1 MSTGVGPE
9 RVIVGGLTRGNGVTM
24 NPDLPGAAARG
35 EIEAFF
41 QPQFDLAD
49 LSGPSELSELRIV
62 AVESLSRWRHP
73 FRGIVSPL
81 EFIPDAEAGS
91 EIHAVGAFMLIDS
104 CRSAARWAG
113 QGTPIQVSVNV
124 SARQLDERA
133 FFDEVAATLER
144 TPLDPGLLTL
154 EITESLAIVDRA
166 VALAGL
172 DRLRAL
178 GVDISIDDFGTG
190 HSSLEQ
196 LTSLPFTELKI
207 DKSLVQSAAD
217 DDAIAAIVERAHA
230 RRIRV
235 VAEGIETE
243 EQLDRARRLGCD
255 RAQGFLLGH
264 PVPENEMD
272 EILAAALKAR
282 R

>member
-1 MSTGVGPE
+1 
-9 RVIVGGLTRGNGVTM
+9 M

-35 EIEAFF
+35 EIEVFF
-41 QPQFDLAD
+41 QPQFDLSD
-49 LSGPSELSELRIV
+49 LSDLRIV

-73 FRGIVSPL
+73 FRGLVSPL
-81 EFIPDAEAGS
+81 EFIPEAEAGG

-104 CRSAARWAG
+104 CRSAARWAAE
-113 QGTPIQVSVNV
+113 GTPIQVSVNV
-124 SARQLDERA
+124 SARQLDGRA
-133 FFDEVAATLER
+133 FFDETVSTLER
-144 TPLDPGLLTL
+144 TPLDPALLTL
-154 EITESLAIVDRA
+154 EITESLAILDRA
-166 VALAGL
+166 AAVEGL

-178 GVDISIDDFGTG
+178 GVDIAIDDFGTG

-207 DKSLVQSAAD
+207 DRSLVQSIGD
-217 DDAIAAIVERAHA
+217 DSDDAIAAIVERAHA

-272 EILAAALKAR
+272 AILASVLNA
-282 R
+282 